1 MLFLRLGPAGNDEKN
16 VKRDI
21 ITIVARTSLSVYF
34 PYVIYNYFA

>member
-1 MLFLRLGPAGNDEKN
+1 MNNQIAEKENDEKS